1 MNGYPLGMARAR
13 LAELVRRV
21 ERTGDRVAL
30 IDRGK
35 PAAVLVTPTELASLE
50 ETVSVLS
57 SPDTLTQLRRAQAE
71 VAAGQVLVGDEVCRP
86 KLH

>member
-21 ERTGDRVAL
+21 ERNGDRVAVYS
-30 IDRGK
+30 RGR
-35 PAAVLVTPTELASLE
+35 PAAVLVAPAELEALE

-57 SPDTLTQLRRAQAE
+57 SPDTLAQLRRAQAD
-71 VAAGQVLVGDEVCRP
+71 VAAGRVVVGDELCRP
-86 KLH
+86 RLR